1 MSEHDTP
8 MPDAITSDAAAVD
21 PVTADNAEAPDV
33 PDHLAPALGL
43 RLGFVRGIAP
53 TKWAKRYI
61 VATHTRLQLVPV
73 AAAFSPRNLDSPDY
87 DMLLERTAPGVK
99 PAGTGE
105 GGTRRS
111 LRLYNEQI
119 ALVVSA
125 DHELAKDSEISAAD
139 LALVPL
145 LDHPDHA
152 PEWPTPEPWADPEW
166 MPKNARA
173 ALELVA
179 TGVGSILLPLP
190 LARHI
195 SSKKQHALLQVTGE
209 GAPAGTTVWATWET
223 AADSTDMQQLA
234 GILRGRTAR
243 SSREGSLAA
252 GAPTEA
258 PKKKVA
264 PAPKKKQPKLKAN
277 SRGAQL
283 AAVRE
288 KAERAKAEKRAA
300 ARKAKKGGGKRR

>member
-1 MSEHDTP
+1 MSEHDITP
-8 MPDAITSDAAAVD
+8 TEPTTAAAPD
-21 PVTADNAEAPDV
+21 PTTA
-33 PDHLAPALGL
+33 ALGM
-43 RLGFVRGIAP
+43 RLGFVRGISP
-53 TKWAKRYI
+53 TKWAKRYL
-61 VATHTRLQLVPV
+61 VATHTPLELVPV
-73 AAAFSPRNLDSPDY
+73 AAAFAPRVTASPDY
-87 DMLLERTAPGVK
+87 DMLLERTAPGAR

-105 GGTRRS
+105 GGARRS

-119 ALVVSA
+119 ALVVSV
-125 DHELAKDSEISAAD
+125 DHELAKDAEISAAD
-139 LALVPL
+139 LALIPL

-152 PEWPTPEPWADPEW
+152 PEWPAPEPWADPEW
-166 MPKNARA
+166 KPKNVRA

-179 TGVGSILLPLP
+179 TGAGAILLPLP

-195 SSKKQHALLQVTGE
+195 SSKKQHALLQVTGDD
-209 GAPAGTTVWATWET
+209 GPAGTTVWATWEV
-223 AADSTDMQQLA
+223 AADSTEMQQLA

-258 PKKKVA
+258 PKKQAA